1 MQKTVYF
8 CDLCEKECDKDELN
22 YSQNREL
29 KYLPFSNLTKK
40 DGNVSVLTRSTCT
53 RKLEHLCKDCQEAY
67 NAHKKLLDNL
77 GSTLFYIRNEKELEK
92 ICGIFCSPKELK
104 EELVKELVAIQKVWG
119 N

>member
-22 YSQNREL
+22 YSQDREL

-67 NAHKKLLDNL
+67 NAHKKLLDKL
-77 GSTLFYIRNEKELEK
+77 EKSMKKAASILDFERAAEIRNQIKK
-92 ICGIFCSPKELK
+92 LK
-104 EELVKELVAIQKVWG
+104 NLPF
-119 N
+119 